1 MKSSSPQTAA
11 LGLLWLVMRPYRG
24 RIAAALLCLAASSG
38 IVLLLGQGL
47 RRLINIKLGLHGGA
61 VLDEAALAMLA
72 MVTGLAVATYF
83 RFSLVS
89 WLGERVAADLRQR
102 IFNHVVRLSPAT
114 LETLRVGDVLSRM
127 SADVAILQSLAG
139 SALSLWLRAA
149 LTLLGGGIALVMTSA
164 RLSLIIL
171 GVIPVVVLPLVF
183 FARRERR
190 LSRFT
195 QERVADL
202 AAAAEEALNALATV
216 QAYTHEDVAR
226 HDFGTATEDS
236 VRAAT
241 RRIRARAIMLFCLI
255 WLGFGA
261 IVLALWAGGQEVLH
275 HRLSG
280 GALSAFIYYAVLVA
294 VSGASLGEVWGEMQ
308 RAGGAADRI
317 AELLAVP
324 VTIASPPMPDRLPV
338 PSRGRIVFRDVTF
351 QYPSRDKPALH
362 RVSFEIAPGETV
374 ALVGPSG
381 AGKSTL
387 FQLLLRFLDPDQG
400 SISLDGVE
408 ISKLDLQEL
417 RRAIAVVAQDPAIFS
432 RSLAANIAFGSEDAP
447 ESARLEAARAAAIDF
462 IPDLPQ
468 GLATVLGAKGA
479 RLSGGQRQ
487 RVAIARAFLREA
499 PVLLLDEAT
508 SSLDARSERM
518 VQQALARL
526 TRNRTTLVIAHRLA
540 TVRNADRILVL
551 DHGRII
557 AEGTHDTLLRDG
569 GLYADLAALQF
580 AA

>member
-1 MKSSSPQTAA
+1 
-11 LGLLWLVMRPYRG
+11 MRPYRG

>member
-1 MKSSSPQTAA
+1 
-11 LGLLWLVMRPYRG
+11 MRPYRG

-338 PSRGRIVFRDVTF
+338 PSQGRIVFRDVTF